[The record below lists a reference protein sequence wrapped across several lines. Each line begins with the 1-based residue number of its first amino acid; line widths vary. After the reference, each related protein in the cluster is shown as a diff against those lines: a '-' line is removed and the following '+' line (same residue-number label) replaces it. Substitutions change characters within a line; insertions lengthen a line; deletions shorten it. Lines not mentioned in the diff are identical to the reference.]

1 MIAGGEARTARSGVD
16 SFAASDGI
24 RLGYC
29 IDDFTDPWK
38 EAPVLLLLHAAMGSA
53 RRYYAWVPPL
63 SRHYRV
69 VRMDL
74 RGHGSSQV
82 PPADRALALDRLVRD
97 VIELMDHLNCANAH
111 VVGNSAGGY
120 LGQQLAMNHS
130 ERVRSL
136 MLFGSTP
143 GLKNSQAPSWIPQIQ
158 AKGMRAFLAETIADR
173 LPLDRV
179 DPGLVEWFLDE
190 AAKNDPAYIGK
201 FVLLMASY
209 DWSDQL
215 GRIQCPT
222 LVVVPG
228 AEPIGSTA
236 NYEPFRRHVKEV
248 EMRVYEGAPH
258 NICDAFPD
266 RCASD
271 VLDFLGRRFGCG
283 V

>member
-1 MIAGGEARTARSGVD
+1 MET
-16 SFAASDGI
+16 FNASDGA
-24 RLGYC
+24 LLAYY
-29 IDDFTDPWK
+29 IDDFTEPWK
-38 EAPVLLLLHAAMGSA
+38 DAPILLLLHAAMGSA

-63 SRHYRV
+63 CPHYRV

-74 RGHGSSQV
+74 RGHGRSQV
-82 PPADRALALDRLVRD
+82 PPADHELTLERLVGD
-97 VIELMDHLNCANAH
+97 VTELMDHLGCARAH
-111 VVGNSAGGY
+111 IVGNSAGGY

-143 GLKNSQAPSWIPQIQ
+143 GLKNSQAPSWIPQIET
-158 AKGMRAFLAETIADR
+158 KGLRAFLTETITDR
-173 LPLDRV
+173 LPLGQIDR
-179 DPGLVEWFLDE
+179 GLVEWFLDE

-201 FVLLMASY
+201 FVLLMARY

-215 GRIQCPT
+215 GRITCPT

-228 AEPIGSTA
+228 AEPIGSTE
-236 NYEPFRRHVKEV
+236 NYQPFRRHLTGV
-248 EMRVYEGAPH
+248 EMRVYDGAPH

-266 RCASD
+266 RCTGD
-271 VLDFLGRRFGCG
+271 LLNFLGRNFGLG

>member
-1 MIAGGEARTARSGVD
+1 MIARTEARTARSGVD

-38 EAPVLLLLHAAMGSA
+38 PAPILLLLHAAMGSA

-82 PPADRALALDRLVRD
+82 PPADSEFTLDRLVRD
-97 VIELMDHLNCANAH
+97 VIELMDHLDCANAH
-111 VVGNSAGGY
+111 IVGNSAGGY
-120 LGQQLAMNHS
+120 LGQQLAMNRG

-173 LPLDRV
+173 LPLDQV

-190 AAKNDPAYIGK
+190 AAKNDPAYIAK

-215 GRIQCPT
+215 GHIQCPT
-222 LVVVPG
+222 VVVVPG

-236 NYEPFRRHVKEV
+236 NYEPFRRHVRDV

-266 RCASD
+266 RCAGD
-271 VLDFLGRRFGCG
+271 VLDFLGRRFGPG

>member
-1 MIAGGEARTARSGVD
+1 MKT
-16 SFAASDGI
+16 FKASDGVQ
-24 RLGYC
+24 LGYYV
-29 IDDFTDPWK
+29 DDFTEPWK
-38 EAPVLLLLHAAMGSA
+38 DAPILLLLHAAMGSA
-53 RRYYAWVPPL
+53 KRYYAWVPPL

-74 RGHGSSQV
+74 RGHGNSQV
-82 PPADRALALDRLVRD
+82 PPADRELTLERLVAD
-97 VIELMDHLNCANAH
+97 VTELMDHLDCASVH

-120 LGQQLAMNHS
+120 LGQQLAMHHA

-143 GLKNSQAPSWIPQIQ
+143 GLKNSQAPNWIPQIQ
-158 AKGMRAFLAETIADR
+158 AKGLRAFLAETIADR
-173 LPLDRV
+173 LPLDKV

-201 FVLLMASY
+201 FVLLMARY

-215 GRIQCPT
+215 DRITCPT

-236 NYEPFRRHVKEV
+236 NYEPFRRYVKDV
-248 EMRVYEGAPH
+248 DMRVYEGAPH
-258 NICDAFPD
+258 NICDAFPA
-266 RCASD
+266 RCADD
-271 VLDFLGRRFGCG
+271 VLDFLGRHFGLG
-283 V
+283 L